1 MEHLEFIILLIFK
14 VCVHEDTKTKMIESF
29 SERPFMHLK
38 TVEAAIEK
46 NPGDESLVHS
56 LARMREAFMMRRNYL

>member
-1 MEHLEFIILLIFK
+1 M
-14 VCVHEDTKTKMIESF
+14 HEDTKHKMIESF

-38 TVEAAIEK
+38 TVEVAIEK